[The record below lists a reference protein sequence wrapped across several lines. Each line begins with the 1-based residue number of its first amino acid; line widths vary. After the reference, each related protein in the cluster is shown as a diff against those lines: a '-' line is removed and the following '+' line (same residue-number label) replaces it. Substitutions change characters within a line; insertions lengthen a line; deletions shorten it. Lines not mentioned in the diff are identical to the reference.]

1 MKMFNSA
8 TLWCWLND
16 YPPNCEGSL
25 GEPGPIPC
33 ERGKHAWLFRWIF
46 YYAPIWLILVLTGY
60 LMFMLWYK
68 VNEQSK
74 KVAKYDIMLKLNKSL
89 SEKEKQNMKKN
100 SKSNERARKVA
111 SQAFFFMG
119 ALFLTFLPGTMNRLT
134 QLVSGKSI
142 YALLV
147 WQVVFDPAQG
157 FLNFLVY
164 MRPRMIHWSEKR
176 NKRDTTTRWIVFS
189 TAWFSEI
196 CLRKN
201 SRNTAGSNAN
211 EDDDEYVD
219 MYNEEE
225 ITDSVKVKESLPT
238 LKNSEANR
246 DNDDIVHDEV
256 FIPAPEIGVSNMDS
270 CDVTALER
278 EA

>member
-1 MKMFNSA
+1 
-8 TLWCWLND
+8 
-16 YPPNCEGSL
+16 
-25 GEPGPIPC
+25 
-33 ERGKHAWLFRWIF
+33 
-46 YYAPIWLILVLTGY
+46 
-60 LMFMLWYK
+60 
-68 VNEQSK
+68 
-74 KVAKYDIMLKLNKSL
+74 MLKLNKSL
-89 SEKEKQNMKKN
+89 SEKEKKNMKKN

-119 ALFLTFLPGTMNRLT
+119 AFFITFLPGTVNRLIE
-134 QLVSGKSI
+134 LVSGKNF

-147 WQVVFDPAQG
+147 WHVIFEPAQG
-157 FLNFLVY
+157 LLNFFVY

-176 NKRDTTTRWIVFS
+176 NKRDTTTRWSVFS
-189 TAWFSEI
+189 TAWFSQI
-196 CLRKN
+196 SLRKN
-201 SRNTAGSNAN
+201 PKNMAESNAN

-256 FIPAPEIGVSNMDS
+256 FIPAPEIGVSNMNS